1 MKTTIDTNHSMRV
14 FYLPFAYLYGV
25 RMHSIGKFVSWC
37 FLLLVPSL
45 TYFYLSL
52 PAETP
57 LCTTALSYLLLWCS
71 IIPYYELGYMY
82 NDTYTTRKEE
92 KPSLRL
98 TDAQTAYFYQHTKSI
113 YILRLLWV
121 VALLAALGTLNLW
134 QTNSLLTIVWVLL
147 LLPVFQVYNHI
158 RGLKAVLFYPV
169 LVSWRYIPFLLYG
182 YGATHWWALL
192 LLMLFSYPV
201 EISIERF
208 SMPRHRYPWIR
219 RLIPDEPSKAKF
231 RCGYYI
237 VCTLLATLLIYSF
250 SLPYIALIPYLIFA
264 IYRIVI
270 CTYTLKSLKNN

>member
-25 RMHSIGKFVSWC
+25 RMRSVGKFVSWC

-52 PAETP
+52 PAETL
-57 LCTTALSYLLLWCS
+57 LCKAILSYFLLWCS
-71 IIPYYELGYMY
+71 IIPYYELGYIY
-82 NDTYTTRKEE
+82 NDTYTTRQEE
-92 KPSLRL
+92 TPSLRL
-98 TDAQTAYFYQHTKSI
+98 TDAQTAYFYQHTRSI
-113 YILRLLWV
+113 YILRILWV
-121 VALLAALGTLNLW
+121 LALLTAFGSLNHW
-134 QTNSLLTIVWVLL
+134 QTNVLFTIIWVLL
-147 LLPVFQVYNHI
+147 LIPVFQVYNHI

-169 LVSWRYIPFLLYG
+169 LVCWRYIPFLLYG
-182 YGATHWWALL
+182 YGATHWWVLL
-192 LLMLFSYPV
+192 LLLLFSYPV

-208 SMPRHRYPWIR
+208 SMPRHRYPWIS

-237 VCTLLATLLIYSF
+237 VCTLLATLLIYDN
-250 SLPYIALIPYLIFA
+250 SLPYIALIPYIVFT

-270 CTYTLKSLKNN
+270 YTYALISSKK

>member
-25 RMHSIGKFVSWC
+25 RMRSVGKFVSWC

-52 PAETP
+52 PAETL
-57 LCTTALSYLLLWCS
+57 LCKAILSYFLLWCS
-71 IIPYYELGYMY
+71 IIPYYELGYIY
-82 NDTYTTRKEE
+82 NDTYTTRQEE
-92 KPSLRL
+92 TPSLRL
-98 TDAQTAYFYQHTKSI
+98 TDAQTAYFYQHTKNI

-134 QTNSLLTIVWVLL
+134 QTNSLLTIAWVLL

-182 YGATHWWALL
+182 YGSTHWGALL
-192 LLMLFSYPV
+192 LLLLFSYPV

-208 SMPRHRYPWIR
+208 SMPQHRYPWIR

-270 CTYTLKSLKNN
+270 CTFTLKSSQNN